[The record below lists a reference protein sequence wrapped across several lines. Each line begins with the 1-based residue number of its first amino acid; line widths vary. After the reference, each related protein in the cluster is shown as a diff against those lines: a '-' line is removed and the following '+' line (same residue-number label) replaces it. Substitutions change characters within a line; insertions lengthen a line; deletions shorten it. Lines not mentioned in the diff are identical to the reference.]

1 MKINGV
7 ILPVKERVNPSPPSK
22 NFNTIPKNFN
32 GFNQTT
38 RNQSVL
44 KSDAIIT
51 QISDFKDS
59 NDQIIFS
66 MSEEEKI
73 QALNEI
79 KGLFSASS
87 IDYLTQKGLEDFDRK
102 GEKRID
108 IAKSS
113 GYIFMHIYLLYE

>member
-1 MKINGV
+1 MKSNGV
-7 ILPVKERVNPSPPSK
+7 ILPVKERVNPSLPSKNFNTIPK

-32 GFNQTT
+32 GFNQAT

-44 KSDAIIT
+44 KSAT

-79 KGLFSASS
+79 KGLFSVSS

-102 GEKRID
+102 GKKRID

-113 GYIFMHIYLLYE
+113 G